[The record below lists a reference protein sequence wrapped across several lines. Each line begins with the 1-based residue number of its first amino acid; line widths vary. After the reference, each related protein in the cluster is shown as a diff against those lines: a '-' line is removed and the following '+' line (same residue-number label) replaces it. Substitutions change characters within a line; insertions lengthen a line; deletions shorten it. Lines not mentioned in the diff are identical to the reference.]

1 MNAARAY
8 SLGILA
14 GGQGARWGGRD
25 KGLIAHQGRPLV
37 AGIVTPRPQGAEEV
51 LICCRSHPY
60 FYQHFADRVLCDS
73 IAHQGPCAGITALLA
88 AAAYPTLMILPV
100 DLIGAPEQVIA
111 TLETAWQEDDAA
123 IFLTDTE
130 GRHSPCLRLHVDTLA
145 DCAAFLDEGG
155 RKITGLLEK
164 VGARPIPVDAA
175 WLKDAD
181 LPASIS
187 L

>member
-1 MNAARAY
+1 M
-8 SLGILA
+8 GILA

-25 KGLIAHQGRPLV
+25 KGLIAYQGRPLLSGV
-37 AGIVTPRPQGAEEV
+37 VTPRGQGAEEV

-60 FYQHFADRVLCDS
+60 FYQHFADRVLCES
-73 IAHQGPCAGITALLA
+73 AAHQGPCAGITALLSA
-88 AAAYPTLMILPV
+88 AACPTLMILPV
-100 DLIGAPEQVIA
+100 DLIGAPEKVIT
-111 TLETAWQEDDAA
+111 TLESEWQEDDTA

-145 DCAAFLDEGG
+145 DCEAFFDGGG
-155 RKITGLLEK
+155 RKITGLLDR
-164 VGARPIPVDAA
+164 VGARPIPVDGA

-187 L
+187 P

>member
-1 MNAARAY
+1 MNAAQVY

-25 KGLIAHQGRPLV
+25 KGLIAYQGRTLV
-37 AGIVTPRPQGAEEV
+37 AGITSPRPQHAGEI

-60 FYQHFADRVLCDS
+60 FYQHFADRVLCES
-73 IAHQGPCAGITALLA
+73 VANQGPCAGITALMSA
-88 AAAYPTLMILPV
+88 AIYRTMMLLPV
-100 DLIGAPEQVIA
+100 DLIGAPEQVIT
-111 TLETAWQEDDAA
+111 TLESEWQEDDTA

-145 DCAAFLDEGG
+145 DCEAFFDGGG
-155 RKITGLLEK
+155 RKITGLLDR

-187 L
+187 P

>member
-1 MNAARAY
+1 MNVAGAY

-37 AGIVTPRPQGAEEV
+37 AGIATPRPHGAEEI

-155 RKITGLLEK
+155 RKITGLLER

-175 WLKDAD
+175 WLNDAD

-187 L
+187 P

>member
-1 MNAARAY
+1 MNAVGAY

-25 KGLIAHQGRPLV
+25 KGLIAHLGRPLV
-37 AGIVTPRPQGAEEV
+37 AGIAAPRPQGAGEV
-51 LICCRSHPY
+51 LICCRGHPY
-60 FYQHFADRVLCDS
+60 FYQHFADRILCEPV
-73 IAHQGPCAGITALLA
+73 ANQGPCAGITALLSA
-88 AAAYPTLMILPV
+88 AVYPTLMLLPV
-100 DLIGAPEQVIA
+100 DLIGAPVQVIS
-111 TLETAWQEDDAA
+111 TLETEWREDDTA

-130 GRHSPCLRLHVDTLA
+130 GRHSACFRLRVDTLA
-145 DCAAFLDEGG
+145 DCEAFLDEGG

-187 L
+187 P

>member
-1 MNAARAY
+1 MNAVGAY

-25 KGLIAHQGRPLV
+25 KGLIAHQGSPLV
-37 AGIVTPRPQGAEEV
+37 AGILAPRPQAAGEV
-51 LICCRSHPY
+51 LICCRGHPY
-60 FYQHFADRVLCDS
+60 FYQHFADRVLCESVAD
-73 IAHQGPCAGITALLA
+73 QGPCAGITALLSA
-88 AAAYPTLMILPV
+88 AVYPTLMILPV
-100 DLIGAPEQVIA
+100 DLIGAPAQVIA
-111 TLETAWQEDDAA
+111 TLETEWREDDTA
-123 IFLTDTE
+123 IFLTDPE
-130 GRHSPCLRLHVDTLA
+130 GRHSPCLRLHVDALA
-145 DCAAFLDEGG
+145 ACRASLDEGC

-181 LPASIS
+181 LPASIP

>member
-1 MNAARAY
+1 MNPARAY

-25 KGLIAHQGRPLV
+25 KGLIAYQGSPLV
-37 AGIVTPRPQGAEEV
+37 AGIVTPRPQDAGEI

-60 FYQHFADRVLCDS
+60 FYQHFADRVLCES
-73 IAHQGPCAGITALLA
+73 VANQGPCAGITALMA
-88 AAAYPTLMILPV
+88 AAIHPTLMILPV
-100 DLIGAPEQVIA
+100 DLIGAPEQVIT
-111 TLETAWQEDDAA
+111 TLESEWQEDDTA

-130 GRHSPCLRLHVDTLA
+130 GRHSPCLRLRVDTLA
-145 DCAAFLDEGG
+145 NCAAYLEEGG

-164 VGARPIPVDAA
+164 VGARPIQVDAA

-187 L
+187 P

>member
-1 MNAARAY
+1 MNAAGAY

-25 KGLIAHQGRPLV
+25 KGLIAYQGRPLV
-37 AGIVTPRPQGAEEV
+37 SGVVTPRPQGAEEV

-60 FYQHFADRVLCDS
+60 FYQHFADRVLCES
-73 IAHQGPCAGITALLA
+73 IALQGPCAGITALLSA
-88 AAAYPTLMILPV
+88 IAYRTLMILPV
-100 DLIGAPEQVIA
+100 DLIGSPKRVIA
-111 TLETAWQEDDAA
+111 TLESEWQEDDKA
-123 IFLTDTE
+123 IFLTDTQ
-130 GRHSPCLRLHVDTLA
+130 GQHSPCLRLHVDTLA
-145 DCAAFLDEGG
+145 DCEAFFDEGG

-181 LPASIS
+181 LPGSIS
-187 L
+187 S